1 MTSPSIYVAE
11 NYIYGD
17 KSYTGSF
24 PIYLRDACELLP
36 PLSRVSL
43 SDLDEENLM
52 IAAEENTVNR
62 PRIINSENTRQGLL
76 YSL

>member
-24 PIYLRDACELLP
+24 PIYLRDACELLSSSFITP
-36 PLSRVSL
+36 

-52 IAAEENTVNR
+52 IAAEENAVNR

-76 YSL
+76 YIL

>member
-17 KSYTGSF
+17 KSYTGNF

-36 PLSRVSL
+36 SIITP
-43 SDLDEENLM
+43 SDLDEEKLL
-52 IAAEENTVNR
+52 IAAEENAVNR

-76 YSL
+76 YIL

>member
-11 NYIYGD
+11 NYIYVD

-24 PIYLRDACELLP
+24 PIYLRDACELLSSSSITP
-36 PLSRVSL
+36 N
-43 SDLDEENLM
+43 DLDEENLM

-76 YSL
+76 YTL